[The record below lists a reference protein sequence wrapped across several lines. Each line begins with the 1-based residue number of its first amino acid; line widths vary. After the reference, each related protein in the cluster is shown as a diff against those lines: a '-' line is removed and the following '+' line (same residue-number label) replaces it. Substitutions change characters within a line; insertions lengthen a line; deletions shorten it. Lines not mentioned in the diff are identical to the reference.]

1 MGKSHKWVT
10 IPAALAVLAAG
21 LAVWAA
27 SRPAEIPFAEHLIDP
42 GAYETCAIGDINR
55 DGHPDIVSG
64 ESWYEGPHW
73 IKHHFC
79 STSMV
84 TAILT

>member
-42 GAYETCAIGDINR
+42 GAYETCAIGDIKSFLRAPTLKSRN
-55 DGHPDIVSG
+55 
-64 ESWYEGPHW
+64 
-73 IKHHFC
+73 
-79 STSMV
+79 SMNK
-84 TAILT
+84 